1 VERTRQ
7 ILGPLS
13 PEQKTKVCSKC
24 LKPLPA
30 TEEYFGV
37 DNAKPDGLRP
47 DCRRCRTRPSNNN
60 KNSRDTKLR
69 SSDKKGRDI
78 RKLPGDRTDKL
89 SSMVSMTWPGLL
101 FVGGFTLSCIN
112 GIYSLFDSAA
122 ALSSQI
128 GFYLAPGVAFT
139 LTLGTALTALEVFKR
154 EHLTL
159 MILFFLVL
167 QGLNLTIN
175 YQGVQKRLSLA
186 HSQAVSQANSHKIKA
201 LDSEI
206 MRHREFINLYPTT
219 DKRGRPVSWKP
230 EITKQVLESHKRI
243 RDINIEI
250 TGLEYQKED
259 TADINRMNLIAWL
272 LVPELCMIAGLLI
285 LSNKRTKIEQTVL
298 RSEWRECVVQ
308 PR

>member
-1 VERTRQ
+1 MEETKQ
-7 ILGPLS
+7 FIQHSISEP
-13 PEQKTKVCSKC
+13 KTKICSKC

-30 TEEYFGV
+30 TTEFFGV
-37 DNAKPDGLRP
+37 DNSKSDGLRP
-47 DCRRCRTRPSNNN
+47 DCRRCRTRPSNNRTD
-60 KNSRDTKLR
+60 SRDIKLKSNDR
-69 SSDKKGRDI
+69 RARDS
-78 RKLPGDRTDKL
+78 RKLPGDRTGKL

-128 GFYLAPGVAFT
+128 GFYLAPAIAFT
-139 LTLGTALTALEVFKR
+139 LTLGTALTALEAFRR
-154 EHLTL
+154 ERLIL

-167 QGLNLTIN
+167 QGLNLNIN

-206 MRHREFINLYPTT
+206 MRHRQFIDRYPTT
-219 DKRGRPVSWKP
+219 DKQGRPVSWKP
-230 EITKQVLESHKRI
+230 TITTQVLESHERI

-250 TGLEYQKED
+250 TRLEHQKED
-259 TADINRMNLIAWL
+259 SENINQINLLAWL
-272 LVPELCMIAGLLI
+272 LVPEL
-285 LSNKRTKIEQTVL
+285 S
-298 RSEWRECVVQ
+298 
-308 PR
+308 